1 MEDLCLICGGNS
13 DSKFVTCKD
22 VKSWRSLYDAA
33 VKQNNVSII
42 SISSPDVFPCS
53 KVRYHRQC
61 RSTFTLK
68 TYHTDEPSQSSPSS
82 PNVSILTR
90 SGASNVAKSD
100 KKEKYIP
107 RTRTRRKLKSFTSF
121 DAHAR
126 VKKSS
131 LLHITQRSPYA
142 KVAENVLPY
151 LIKDLISSEGKYH
164 AMCYDSFVKITHE
177 DATAT
182 VATVATATATAT
194 IVATKTAAATAT
206 ITATATEATATTFWN
221 Y

>member
-1 MEDLCLICGGNS
+1 MNFPSYLTNKIRHSNFLSQKFLAAKCNVFREFNFCMEDLCLICGGNS

-100 KKEKYIP
+100 KKEKYSVQ
-107 RTRTRRKLKSFTSF
+107 TNVV
-121 DAHAR
+121 
-126 VKKSS
+126 VKK
-131 LLHITQRSPYA
+131 ISPTCNTR
-142 KVAENVLPY
+142 KQP
-151 LIKDLISSEGKYH
+151 K
-164 AMCYDSFVKITHE
+164 
-177 DATAT
+177 
-182 VATVATATATAT
+182 
-194 IVATKTAAATAT
+194 
-206 ITATATEATATTFWN
+206 
-221 Y
+221 